1 MGSEMCIRDSV
12 LGDVKETFFNGDP
25 EYYKEQIASW
35 IDQYGVAT
43 EDVKNLSVGA
53 LLGNL
58 VTKANGD
65 DRNKLL
71 SFLNAAERFNLK
83 DSPAKDFLG

>member
-1 MGSEMCIRDSV
+1 M